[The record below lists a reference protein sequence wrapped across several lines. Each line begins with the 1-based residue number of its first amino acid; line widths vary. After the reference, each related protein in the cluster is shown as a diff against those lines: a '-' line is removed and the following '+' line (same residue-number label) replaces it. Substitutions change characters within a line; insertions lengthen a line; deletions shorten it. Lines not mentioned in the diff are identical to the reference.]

1 MFRVHRVRGFAVWAF
16 LLCSTSAFAASYTST
31 QSGNWNSTATWG
43 GAGVPGS
50 GDDVTITSNHTV
62 TVTDARV
69 VLDVTLDSVT
79 GTKLLVIDSTGSL
92 LVESAAGP
100 AVDVNAPVPGSTSIV
115 RINGGQLETSGV
127 GIGIRLTGGAST
139 AAKLEFTPLGGTA
152 KFAGDVVFNG
162 TTANALIDFGAS
174 GGTVEIGGDLGSGGT
189 IVNNSTSTVDFNGTG
204 AQTINSYTF
213 NHLQVDK
220 NGGTATLNGP
230 ITVNGD
236 FVLMNLGAFD
246 DGGYQVS
253 LNGGGTSTVQMSGT
267 AVLKLGSAASATAFP
282 NPFASTSF
290 GPGNTVVYQAGV
302 PQTIDSA
309 VTYPKLYLSTMGAAT
324 SKTLSGTPL
333 QVTGQL
339 DVWDNGVNTVTLDLG
354 GNTLDLD
361 GDLSGDGAVSMTT
374 GAMTI
379 GGNFPA
385 SASLT
390 PGSGTVTYDGTGPQN
405 ILATTY
411 NNLVVNKSAN
421 TATVGGNLAAANLT
435 VASGTFDLGANTVTL
450 SDGLTI
456 FGPGTLLSSTA
467 TLQLAGSSLQTIATT
482 APLTFATLTVTNPN
496 GATFGVANVTVNT
509 ALNLNG
515 GTITGNFFVDVLA
528 TVNRTTG
535 WVIGTLGMGMNN
547 TPARRFHVGTAASYL
562 PVDVDAG
569 SGGTLTLRANEGKS
583 PDRTFNNVL
592 DRYWSITAGTVV
604 PIESITFNYNQSD
617 VVAGDETKY
626 ILASYDS
633 GSFTFTHYGNVDDVN
648 NNVTATNLTGY
659 VQDWIIGQPGS
670 LAAAS
675 QLAIIDV
682 NSGTDPNT
690 GSPFDVVV
698 EAQDDGG
705 VATPVFD
712 PTGISLSV
720 AIGSGTLGGTIT
732 GTISGGSDNTTISG
746 VTYSP
751 AENNVT
757 LGVARTSGDVLTN
770 GTSPTFNVLAA
781 PSTITVTNLN
791 DSGAGSLRDAIAT
804 ANSAGCGSPCTID
817 FSVSGEISLA
827 TPLPAITTS
836 DLTIDG
842 YTAPG
847 ASPNTNAYGQP
858 SNAVITLAI
867 NGGGSVNFGFDIQET
882 FVKISGFAI
891 KNFGNAGVLF
901 SGDNSGSN
909 VSGCSIGT
917 DVTGTIAAPNAAGV
931 HFSGSAE
938 ASLGGLLPAARNVI
952 SGNTTWGV
960 ITDSAANT
968 ISILGNYIG
977 TKADLSGALANGT
990 GVKVCDGCSVSLG
1003 AAGVG
1008 NIVSGNLGSGMVL
1021 AGDGTTLIAHYIG
1034 IAGSGGTA
1042 MPNATGI
1049 QIDATASNNIIG
1061 GASPSDVNYIGGNTQ
1076 NGILVRGDD
1085 NTIDNNWIGVAPDGT
1100 TARGNGG
1107 SGVRIEN
1114 SGSRNFVGTTFGNKL
1129 VFNVNGATVADTGI
1143 GNVIRRGKIAGNTN
1157 RGIDLGDNGTT
1168 NNDAVDADTGPNNFQ
1183 NFPLISEAKYVAG
1196 NISVKATL
1204 DSSGGVNA
1212 NFVIF
1217 DIYKADAS
1225 SPAQAL
1231 EYLGNSG
1238 CQAGNVFSN
1247 YLFNVPAGTA
1257 VVGNS
1262 VVATATVYSDA
1273 GCTMPSEGT
1282 SELYAS
1288 TRIAGDI
1295 HWIAGSG
1302 NWETAANWNPATVPT
1317 STDNAYI
1324 DNTGT
1329 YTVSINSIASA
1340 GTIQVGTGGG
1350 TQTLA
1355 IGPGNSLTLGGGV
1368 SNVFATGVLTLNG
1381 IGIGASLSGLSV
1393 GGTFNWNVGSIT
1405 GMGGVTL
1412 ASGATMTIDTASG
1425 KSLNAGSLTVN
1436 SGATVNWLNGPIN
1449 LQNAGF
1455 IDNAGL
1461 FEAKTDNS
1469 MSDAGSAGTFD
1480 NTGTFRKSTTAGSTT
1495 FSNLVFNHT
1504 AGTVDIQT
1512 GTLNLAGGSASA
1524 PITISSGATMLIDSD
1539 TYTFATGAGVTGLGK
1554 VHINGGTLAVDGPA
1568 VTIEH
1573 LQLDL
1578 GTLGG
1583 TGSALSGANTWQW
1596 NGGSMSGG
1604 GSTVIGSGGSLVI
1617 GTASGKALNNR
1628 TLTTQGSSTTTVTG
1642 SGPITLS
1649 NGGNI
1654 SNQGLFDFATDVT
1667 VSDAG
1672 SDGGFANGATL
1683 RKSAGAGSLVFTNV
1697 DLNNTATLEI
1707 QSGTFNP
1714 GNVTS
1719 TGTTNLT
1726 GTGIFLVDD
1735 GTVTLNAGSDVTGT
1749 GLLNIAGGLVNAN
1762 ANDTIPNLKLDSGT
1776 LDGAATITVSN
1787 LLWNG
1792 GTMTGPGVTTIPN
1805 SATATIATAAGK
1817 SLQRTFQIQT
1827 GGTTNVTGTGPI
1839 NLGSGG
1845 NFANDGTLEV
1855 TAAVTFNDSGSGGDI
1870 ANTRNFRSNHAGT
1883 TTLTG
1888 ITLNSGTASGSI
1900 DVQNGILDLADG
1912 TNSASILIGSTGTLL
1927 VNSDSY
1933 TLATGTTVGGTGTLS
1948 LTGGTLL
1955 VTGNVSVPQFTQNGG
1970 TVDGSGTLTL
1980 SNNATWQTGTMQGG
1994 GTTAV
1999 GSGATL
2005 NLTTPSAKALNN
2017 RTLSSVSGGNINL
2030 SGVGIINLSN
2040 GGNIANAGTL
2050 LVSVDSTFNNGGAAG
2065 DLVNT
2070 GTLRKQTAT
2079 GPTTLTGI
2087 GLQNTGGLI
2096 DIQSGTIGITGDT
2109 FTQTAAST
2117 LKVWLNGTTPGTG
2130 FGQLSS
2136 SASVN
2141 LAGTLEVALV
2151 GPYQPN
2157 GGDTFRVLAAPAHV
2171 GDFTQPYTYP
2181 VLANSRTFSDA
2192 YDGSGLLLTVNG
2204 NADLSIAKSAPAN
2217 VLAGSAIAYTLTVNN
2232 AGPDTANTVSVTDT
2246 LEAGH
2251 TAISA
2256 SGTGWTCNVVSLTVT
2271 CTAAT
2276 LPTGFAP
2283 SITINANA
2291 PATPQIFTNVAN
2303 VTSSNDSN
2311 GANNSGSA
2319 GVTVD
2324 ALQAEVALSSTAPAM
2339 PVAPSTPF
2347 TFTFHINNNGPQTA
2361 SNVVLT
2367 ATIPTTLTYNNAVPA
2382 AGSCSFAGG
2391 TVTCNVGNI
2400 LSGAML
2406 NVVLNL
2412 TSTSTAGTHTV
2423 YASVVATEPDPSS
2436 GNNNGSAS
2444 IAVTGSTIT
2453 VTTTIDGG
2461 MGSLREALDDAA
2473 TGVCTLP
2480 CTIDFN
2486 IPGPGPYVIQ
2496 PVDEL
2501 PSIDDQTTV
2510 DATTQPGYAGVPLVR
2525 IDGQSS
2531 LTYGLEIDG
2540 DGNTVKGLSITGF
2553 TWGIDIH
2560 GDNNTIEANYLG
2572 LDTSGAAAANGD
2584 GIRISGND
2592 NTIGGP
2598 AASKR
2603 NVISGNT
2610 SVGVFLESSATGNT
2624 VAGNYIGTDP
2634 AGTSARGNTTGV
2646 TIVGEADGNT
2656 IGGATAADGN
2666 VISGNTD
2673 FGIYVEGAG
2682 GFIARTP
2689 GRRDAVLSTTGA
2701 APGDG
2706 ILDNNVINNNWIG
2719 PDAAGTS
2726 ALGAGVTGLAIADY
2740 ANATDILDNV
2750 ISGNQNGIT
2759 FSGSSITGTTVSSN
2773 KIGIAPD
2780 GTTPMGNIQ
2789 DGMVIVA
2796 GSDNHV
2802 IGNAIRNNGADG
2814 ISVLGGTGS
2823 RIQSNGFSGNTDL
2836 AIDLSGDGITP
2847 NDSNDADT
2855 GPNGLQNWPV
2865 VANAYLL
2872 GGGDI
2877 HVAYSI
2883 DSSGSPGIGSIGFD
2897 IYKADPS
2904 GEGQT
2909 ILLGNN
2915 CFAGNAFAAGTSF
2928 NAPSVNPGDPI
2939 VLTATSYTDS
2949 GCTLIADGTSEFS
2962 NTVAAANCTPPA
2974 VTITGPT
2981 QMCAGGSVTL
2991 DAGAGFNTYSWS
3003 TGATTRTI
3011 LVSPASTQAYTV
3023 TVTDGIGCPN
3033 TDSHTVAVST
3043 PPTVTIT
3050 GPTSVCA
3057 GGNVTLDAGAGFAS
3071 YLWSNSATSQTIT
3084 VSPGSTQTYSVTV
3097 SDGTCNA
3104 SDSHTVTVNALPAVT
3119 ITGPTSICT
3128 GGSVTL
3134 DAGAGFA
3141 SYLWSNSATS
3151 QTITVT
3157 PGSTQTYSVTVSD
3170 GSCNAT
3176 DSHTVTVTA
3185 NPTVPITAPPA
3196 VCENAT
3202 GNTASV
3208 ASQPGATYNWTISN
3222 GTITSGAGTNAI
3234 VFTAGP
3240 SGTVS
3245 LGITVT
3251 ASSCVSTGS
3260 AAVPIVAPPVVNITG
3275 PTSACAGT
3283 NVTLDAGAGFGSYFW
3298 STGATTQTI
3307 VVAVNATQTYSVTVS
3322 NVPGCSTTDTH
3333 TVTVTPAPSAV
3344 IDAPSPV
3351 QPNQSG
3357 LAASVATQPGATY
3370 AWSITNGTITSGNGT
3385 NAIVFKSGASG
3396 IAHLHVTV
3404 TLGGCSTSF
3413 TQAVFIEGT
3422 TPTGEA
3428 DLGVTKSAPAS
3439 VQAGAAITYTIGV
3452 RNFGPGAASNVVIT
3466 DTLPA
3471 GTTFVTMSTGSWN
3484 CSRSGS
3490 TITCTGN
3497 AAAGANSTITVIANA
3512 PQNAGIV
3519 TNVVQIASATT
3530 DPNGANNSANASTTV
3545 VAETPTCP
3553 AAPPSLLL
3561 PVDGASLI
3569 SPILF
3574 SWTAVTGAT
3583 EYELWIDNALQ
3594 AVTGTTS
3601 ASRPLPSGTFSWF
3614 VVARFANGCDPLASA
3629 PRTVT
3634 VQESNNCST
3643 NTAPQ
3648 LRSPSN
3654 GSIVGSPTTFMWTAS
3669 AQAIGYRVWI
3679 EANGTAAQD
3688 AGTTSGTSLSVS
3700 LPPGAIVAYVDALFS
3715 GCPPAR
3721 SAPVQ
3726 LTVPKPDPCAG
3737 RTTAQPLSPANG
3749 AVVNTS
3755 AVEFTWTEAVGADGY
3770 RVWYS
3775 LDGAAPAVLGSTT
3788 SDTSLKAAIGRGTV
3802 VWYVETLH
3810 DGCAS
3815 TESQTRGF
3823 IIPTRNECS
3832 QQKPEPLAPANN
3844 TSVNNATVQFA
3855 WSSVPNAVSYEL
3867 WAAVDNGT
3875 SVLLGKTQN
3884 TSLIR
3889 TVPAGKI
3896 DWFVRA
3902 IVDRCGARDSQKSRF
3917 AFTAP
3922 DACRDNDRPLLV
3934 SPLSGASVSAPV
3946 RFDWN
3951 NVNAVKYEV
3960 FVLRGD
3966 AAPQL
3971 VATTTA
3977 SVAEGIELAAGKVRW
3992 FVRAHFGD
4000 TCGTLDSS
4008 ERRLEIVPAPAACA
4022 TLAAPVVSAPGQIS
4036 TGVPFLIQWTPV
4048 NGATAYQVL
4057 IADNANFTGAAI
4069 STVTVP
4075 ELLFQGANDTSQPI
4089 LRFIRVRAIDGHCQP
4104 TGISAYGPAHILFI
4118 LPKNSSVGSG
4128 LFGGGNLSMELELGP
4143 QYAGQSFSA
4152 TPKQPWI
4159 SVTPANGVVPAGGIK
4174 LAVTA
4179 DTSTLP
4185 VGTTLGSIAV
4195 AFSSAGRGVGTN
4207 DTGIALPLGVSLVT
4221 PVMPLPTNTPPPDA
4235 LIIPAVAHADGIN
4248 SHFQSDVRVSN
4259 TSAQFVTYQLT
4270 FVPSGDSGITQG
4282 QQTTFSIEPGRT
4294 IALDDILKSW
4304 FSTGVGGAIGTL
4316 EIRPLTELTTS
4327 TPGTAFA
4334 GLANLTSFA
4343 SSRTFNITSNGTF
4356 GQYIPAVPFANFIGS
4371 QRILSLQQ
4379 IAQSSRYRTNLG
4391 IVEGSGDP
4399 ASLLV
4404 RMFGESGQ
4412 QLGQFPLSL
4421 NGGQHVQLNSF
4432 LRDHG
4437 VDNLNDGRVEIEV
4450 VSEGGKV
4457 TAYASVLDNQTSD
4470 PLLVTPVE
4478 INSGGAT
4485 KWVVPGVAD
4494 LATGFANWQTDL
4506 RVFNAG
4512 TEDVEA
4518 SVAFY
4523 SQNGGTPKTTTITIP
4538 AGQVRQF
4545 DKALTSLFGASNDGG
4560 AVHISTASA
4569 ARLIATARTYN
4580 QVGAGTYG
4588 QFISAVTPN
4597 QAAGVENRPLQ
4608 LLQVEETDRFRSNV
4622 GLVEVTGNP
4631 VRLEIS
4637 AVPPDTKFTAVTELI
4652 LGANEFRQL
4661 GSLLR
4666 SMGLAD
4672 THNARVTVRVLDGTG
4687 RVTAYVSVIDMF
4699 TNDPTYIPAQ

>member
-16 LLCSTSAFAASYTST
+16 LLCSTTAFAASYTST

-50 GDDVTITSNHTV
+50 GDNATITSSHTV

-79 GTKLLVIDSTGSL
+79 GNKMLVIDSTGSL

-100 AVDVNAPVPGSTSIV
+100 AVDVNAPVPGNTSIV
-115 RINGGQLETSGV
+115 RINGGLLETSGV
-127 GIGIRLTGGAST
+127 GIGIRITGGATT

-152 KFAGDVVFNG
+152 RFDGDVAFSG
-162 TTANALIDFGAS
+162 TAANALIDFGTS
-174 GGTVEIGGDLGSGGT
+174 SGTVEIGGDLGNGGT
-189 IVNNSTSTVDFNGTG
+189 FVNSSTSTVEFNGTG
-204 AQTINSYTF
+204 PQTINSYTF
-213 NHLQVDK
+213 NHFKVNK
-220 NGGTATLNGP
+220 NGTATLNGP
-230 ITVNGD
+230 ITVNGN
-236 FVLMNLGAFD
+236 FTVMSSGVLD
-246 DGGYQVS
+246 DGGNQIS
-253 LNGGGTSTVQMSGT
+253 LNGGGTSAVTMSGG
-267 AVLKLGSAASATAFP
+267 AVLKLGSAASATVFP
-282 NPFASTSF
+282 SPAGSTTL
-290 GPGNTVVYQAGV
+290 GAGNTVVYQAGV
-302 PQTIDSA
+302 AQTINTA
-309 VTYPKLYLSTMGAAT
+309 VTYPNLWLSTMGAAT
-324 SKTLSGTPL
+324 AKTLSGTPL

-339 DVWDNGVNTVTLDLG
+339 DIWDNGVNTVTLNLA

-361 GDLSGDGAVSMTT
+361 GSLSGDGAVSMTT

-390 PGSGTVTYDGTGPQN
+390 PGSGTVTYDGTGPQSV
-405 ILATTY
+405 LATTY
-411 NNLVVNKSAN
+411 NNLVVNKASGI
-421 TATVGGNLAAANLT
+421 ATLGGNAGSANLT
-435 VASGTFDLGANTVTL
+435 VASGTLDLGANTVALTN
-450 SDGLTI
+450 GLTI
-456 FGPGTLLSSTA
+456 FGPGTLVSSLA
-467 TLQLAGSSLQTIATT
+467 TLQLAGSSLQTIATP

-496 GATFGVANVTVNT
+496 GATFGVANVTVNNT
-509 ALNLNG
+509 LNLNG
-515 GTITGNFFVDVLA
+515 GTLTGNFFVDVLA
-528 TVNRTTG
+528 TVNRSAG
-535 WVIGTLGMGMNN
+535 WIIGTLGMGMNP

-569 SGGTLTLRANEGKS
+569 SAGTLTIRANEGKS

-604 PIESITFNYNQSD
+604 PIDVITFNYNQSD
-617 VVAGDETKY
+617 VVTGDETKY

-633 GSFTFTHYGNVDDVN
+633 GSFTFTHYGDVDDVN
-648 NNVTATNLTGY
+648 NNVTASNLTGY
-659 VQDWIIGQPGS
+659 IQDWIIGQPGS

-682 NSGTDPNT
+682 NSGTDPNAS
-690 GSPFDVVV
+690 SPFDVVV
-698 EAQDDGG
+698 EARDDGG
-705 VATPVFD
+705 TPTPVFD

-720 AIGSGTLGGTIT
+720 AIGSGTLGGTTT
-732 GTISGGSDNTTISG
+732 GTIAGGSDNTTISG

-757 LGVARTSGDVLTN
+757 LGVARTSGDILTN
-770 GTSPTFNVLAA
+770 GTSATFNVLAA
-781 PSTITVTNLN
+781 PSTLTVTSIN
-791 DSGAGSLRDAIAT
+791 DSGAGTLRDAITT
-804 ANSAGCGSPCTID
+804 ANSGGCTSPCTID
-817 FSVSGEISLA
+817 FSTSGQINLA
-827 TPLPAITTS
+827 TALPAITVS

-847 ASPNTNAYGQP
+847 ASANTNAYGQP

-867 NGGGSVNFGFDIQET
+867 NGGGSVNFGFDVQET
-882 FVKISGFAI
+882 FVKIKGFAI
-891 KNFGNAGVLF
+891 KNFTNAGVLF

-909 VSGCSIGT
+909 VSGCYIGT
-917 DVTGTIAAPNAAGV
+917 DTTGSITAPNATGV
-931 HFSGSAE
+931 HFSGSTE
-938 ASLGGLLPAARNVI
+938 ASAGGMLPAERNVI
-952 SGNTTWGV
+952 SGNTTYG
-960 ITDSAANT
+960 IFTDSAANT
-968 ISILGNYIG
+968 IGILGNYIG
-977 TKADLSGALANGT
+977 TKADLSGALANGV
-990 GVKVCDGCSVSLG
+990 GVKVCSGCSVSLG
-1003 AAGVG
+1003 TTGVG
-1008 NIVSGNLGSGMVL
+1008 NVVSGNIGSGIVL
-1021 AGDGTTLIAHYIG
+1021 AGNGTTVLAHYIG
-1034 IAGSGGTA
+1034 LAGSGGTA
-1042 MPNATGI
+1042 IANATGI
-1049 QIDATASNNIIG
+1049 QIDAGASFNVIG
-1061 GASPSDVNYIGGNTQ
+1061 GASPSDINYIGGNTQ

-1100 TARGNGG
+1100 TPRGNGG

-1114 SGSRNFVGTTFGNKL
+1114 TGSRNLVGTTSGNKL
-1129 VFNVNGATVADTGI
+1129 VFNVNGATIADTGI
-1143 GNVIRRGKIAGNTN
+1143 GNAIRRGKVAGNSN

-1168 NNDAVDADTGPNNFQ
+1168 ANDATDADTGPNNLQ
-1183 NFPLISEAKYVAG
+1183 NFPAIAEAKYNAG
-1196 NISVKATL
+1196 NVDVKL
-1204 DSSGGVNA
+1204 SLNSSGGVNV
-1212 NFVIF
+1212 NFVVF
-1217 DIYKADAS
+1217 DVYKADAS
-1225 SPAQAL
+1225 TPAQAL

-1238 CQAGNVFSN
+1238 CLAGNVFSN
-1247 YLFNVPAGTA
+1247 LIFSVPAGTA
-1257 VVGNS
+1257 VVGNNI
-1262 VVATATVYSDA
+1262 VATATAYSDA
-1273 GCTMPSEGT
+1273 GCSTPSEGT
-1282 SELYAS
+1282 SELSAAA
-1288 TRIAGDI
+1288 RIGGDI
-1295 HWIAGSG
+1295 HWIAGTG

-1317 STDNAYI
+1317 SADTAYI

-1329 YTVSINSIASA
+1329 YTVTINSIANVWA
-1340 GTIQVGTGGG
+1340 VHVGSVSGA
-1350 TQTLA
+1350 QTLA
-1355 IGPGNSLTLGGGV
+1355 VASGQSLNLNGGTSSVGT
-1368 SNVFATGVLTLNG
+1368 TGILTFDG
-1381 IGIGASLSGLSV
+1381 IGINTGINPLTV
-1393 GGTFNWNVGSIT
+1393 TGTFNWNIGSIT
-1405 GMGGVTL
+1405 GAGGVTL
-1412 ASGATMTIDTASG
+1412 ASGATMNIATASG
-1425 KSLNAGSLTVN
+1425 KALNAGSLTVG
-1436 SGATVNWLNGPIN
+1436 SGATVNWLGGPIN
-1449 LQNAGF
+1449 MLSAGF
-1455 IDNAGL
+1455 IDNFGL
-1461 FEAKTDNS
+1461 FEAKTDS
-1469 MSDAGSAGTFD
+1469 TISDAGSAGTFD
-1480 NTGTFRKSTTAGSTT
+1480 NAGTFRKSTTAGSTT
-1495 FSNLVFNHT
+1495 FTNIVFNHT
-1504 AGTVDIQT
+1504 AGTVDLQT
-1512 GTLNLAGGSASA
+1512 GTLNVANGTASA
-1524 PITISSGATMLIDSD
+1524 PFTISSGAVLLIDGD
-1539 TYTFATGAGVTGLGK
+1539 TYTFNTGAGVTGLGK
-1554 VHINGGTLAVDGPA
+1554 VHVNGGTLAVNGPST
-1568 VTIEH
+1568 TIEH

-1583 TGSALSGANTWQW
+1583 TGSVLSGANTWQW
-1596 NGGSMSGG
+1596 NGGTMSGG

-1617 GTASGKALNNR
+1617 GTASSKALNNR

-1642 SGPITLS
+1642 TGNIDFS
-1649 NGGNI
+1649 NGASLNNAGSFN
-1654 SNQGLFDFATDVT
+1654 TTVDVT
-1667 VSDAG
+1667 LSDAG
-1672 SDGGFANGATL
+1672 SDGGITNSGTFQKSGGAGATVL
-1683 RKSAGAGSLVFTNV
+1683 TNIDLVNSGTIIVTTGTLNPGNITNTGAIQLNTGTLLIDNGIV
-1697 DLNNTATLEI
+1697 DLN
-1707 QSGTFNP
+1707 SGS
-1714 GNVTS
+1714 NVS
-1719 TGTTNLT
+1719 
-1726 GTGIFLVDD
+1726 
-1735 GTVTLNAGSDVTGT
+1735 GT
-1749 GLLNIAGGLVNAN
+1749 GLLRIAGGTLTHNEN
-1762 ANDTIPNLKLDSGT
+1762 SDTLPNVQLDSGILNGVSTFDITT
-1776 LDGAATITVSN
+1776 LVWNSGSMSGAGTTNIPA
-1787 LLWNG
+1787 G
-1792 GTMTGPGVTTIPN
+1792 GTATF
-1805 SATATIATAAGK
+1805 ATASAKG
-1817 SLQRTFQIQT
+1817 LQRTFSIAN
-1827 GGTTNVTGTGPI
+1827 GGTASFTGTGSI
-1839 NLGSGG
+1839 NMSAGG
-1845 NFANDGTLEV
+1845 NFVNDGTMDV
-1855 TAAVTFNDSGSGGDI
+1855 TAAVIFGDAGGAGDI
-1870 ANTRNFRSNHAGT
+1870 FNTRTFRSNHAGT
-1883 TTLTG
+1883 TSLTG
-1888 ITLNSGTASGSI
+1888 ITLDSSTASGQI

-1948 LTGGTLL
+1948 LTGGTLN
-1955 VTGNVSVPQFTQNGG
+1955 VTGPVSIPQFSQNGG

-1980 SNNATWQTGTMQGG
+1980 SNSATWQTGSMQGG
-1994 GTTAV
+1994 GTTTV

-2017 RTLSSVSGGNINL
+2017 RTLSSVAGGNINL
-2030 SGVGIINLSN
+2030 TGVGTINLSN
-2040 GGNIANAGTL
+2040 GANIANAGTML
-2050 LVSVDSTFNNGGAAG
+2050 LSVDNTFNNGGAAG

-2070 GTLRKQTAT
+2070 GTLRKQSAT
-2079 GPTTLTGI
+2079 GPTALTGI
-2087 GLQNTGGLI
+2087 GLQNTGGLV
-2096 DIQSGTIGITGDT
+2096 DIQSGTIGITSDT
-2109 FTQTAAST
+2109 FTQTAAGT

-2151 GPYQPN
+2151 GPYQPI

-2171 GDFTQPYTYP
+2171 SDFTQPYTYP

-2217 VLAGSAIAYTLTVNN
+2217 VLAGGAIAYTLTVNN
-2232 AGPDTANTVSVTDT
+2232 AGPDVANTVSVTDT
-2246 LEAGH
+2246 LQTGH
-2251 TAISA
+2251 TSISA

-2276 LPTGFAP
+2276 LTTGAAP

-2291 PATPQIFTNVAN
+2291 PVTPQTFTNVAN
-2303 VTSSNDSN
+2303 VTSANDSN

-2319 GVTVD
+2319 GVTVG
-2324 ALQAEVALSSTAPAM
+2324 ALQAEVEISSLSPVG
-2339 PVAPSTPF
+2339 PVAQSTPF
-2347 TFTFHINNNGPQTA
+2347 TFTFVIQNHGPQTA
-2361 SNVVLT
+2361 SNVVFT
-2367 ATIPTTLTYNNAVPA
+2367 APIPSTLTFNGAVPD
-2382 AGSCSFAGG
+2382 AGSCNFSAG
-2391 TVTCNVGNI
+2391 TLTCNVGSI
-2400 LSGAML
+2400 LNGATL
-2406 NVVLNL
+2406 EIDVNL
-2412 TSTSTAGTHTV
+2412 TTTTTAGTQT
-2423 YASVVATEPDPSS
+2423 
-2436 GNNNGSAS
+2436 
-2444 IAVTGSTIT
+2444 VTGSVTAVESDPNPGNNSIVTPVEVSGGTIT
-2453 VTTTIDGG
+2453 VTNTNDAG
-2461 MGSLREALDDAA
+2461 MGSLREALDDAGNG
-2473 TGVCTLP
+2473 TCTLP
-2480 CTIDFN
+2480 CTINFN
-2486 IPGPGPYVIQ
+2486 IAGAGPHLIQ
-2496 PVDEL
+2496 PVADL
-2501 PSIDDQTTV
+2501 PAVQDQTTV
-2510 DATTQPGYAGVPLVR
+2510 DATTQPGYAGIPLVR

-2531 LTYGLEIDG
+2531 LVYGLRIDG
-2540 DGNTVKGLSITGF
+2540 DSNVVRGFSITGF
-2553 TWGIDIH
+2553 TDGFFVD
-2560 GDNNTIEANYLG
+2560 GSNNTIEANYVG
-2572 LDTSGAAAANGD
+2572 LDTLGNAAGNIDGFRIAGNGNVVGGTTAAQ
-2584 GIRISGND
+2584 
-2592 NTIGGP
+2592 
-2598 AASKR
+2598 R
-2603 NVISGNT
+2603 NVISGNGD
-2610 SVGVFLESSATGNT
+2610 VGVYVDLSAANT
-2624 VAGNYIGTDP
+2624 VIRGNYIGTDP
-2634 AGTSARGNTTGV
+2634 SGTSARPNTSGV
-2646 TIVGEADGNT
+2646 GVIDEASATT
-2656 IGGATAADGN
+2656 IGGAAAAEGN
-2666 VISGNTD
+2666 VISGNSD
-2673 FGIYVEGAG
+2673 FGVYVEGSGGSVIAGSPSTHSSGVVDGTVIRNNRVGTNAG
-2682 GFIARTP
+2682 GT
-2689 GRRDAVLSTTGA
+2689 A
-2701 APGDG
+2701 A
-2706 ILDNNVINNNWIG
+2706 LAN
-2719 PDAAGTS
+2719 
-2726 ALGAGVTGLAIADY
+2726 GVTGIAVDE
-2740 ANATDILDNV
+2740 NV
-2750 ISGNQNGIT
+2750 TNTLIQENVVSGNQNGVT
-2759 FSGSSITGTTVSSN
+2759 FSDSTVDGVSLADN
-2773 KIGIAPD
+2773 LIGVAPD
-2780 GTTPMGNIQ
+2780 GTTAMGNPT
-2789 DGMVIVA
+2789 GGVIVT
-2796 GSDNHV
+2796 
-2802 IGNAIRNNGADG
+2802 DG
-2814 ISVLGGTGS
+2814 LNIT
-2823 RIQSNGFSGNTDL
+2823 ISGNTIAHNGANGIALLGGQGTKILGNSIHSNTLLGVD
-2836 AIDLSGDGITP
+2836 IEFDGVTP
-2847 NDSNDADT
+2847 NDATDADT
-2855 GPNGLQNWPV
+2855 GANGRQNFP
-2865 VANAYLL
+2865 ALTSALLL

-2877 HVAYSI
+2877 AISSTI
-2883 DSSGSPGIGSIGFD
+2883 DSSGSPAGVGSILVEYFE
-2897 IYKADPS
+2897 ADPS
-2904 GEGQT
+2904 GEGV
-2909 ILLGNN
+2909 LYLGNA
-2915 CFAGNAFAAGTSF
+2915 CVAGNAFGLTTSF
-2928 NAPSVNPGDPI
+2928 NAPTVAVGDAI
-2939 VLTATSYTDS
+2939 VSNATSYTDS
-2949 GCTLIADGTSEFS
+2949 TCTIVADGTSEFS
-2962 NTVAAANCTPPA
+2962 NVVTAANCTPPA

-2991 DAGAGFNTYSWS
+2991 DAGAGFDSYLWS

-3011 LVSPASTQAYTV
+3011 LVSPASTQGYSV
-3023 TVTDGIGCPN
+3023 TVKDSIGCPN
-3033 TDSHTVAVST
+3033 SDSHTVTVNT

-3050 GPTSVCA
+3050 GPTSMCA
-3057 GGNVTLDAGAGFAS
+3057 GGNVTLDAGLGFAS
-3071 YLWSNSATSQTIT
+3071 YLWSTGATTQTIT
-3084 VSPGSTQTYSVTV
+3084 VSPASTQAYSVTV

-3104 SDSHTVTVNALPAVT
+3104 TDSHTVTVNALPAVT
-3119 ITGPTSICT
+3119 ITGPTSVCT

-3141 SYLWSNSATS
+3141 SYLWSNGATS
-3151 QTITVT
+3151 QTITVS
-3157 PGSTQTYSVTVSD
+3157 PGSTQSYSVTVSN
-3170 GSCNAT
+3170 GTCSAS
-3176 DSHTVTVTA
+3176 DSHNVTVTA
-3185 NPTVPITAPPA
+3185 NPTVPIAAPPA
-3196 VCENAT
+3196 VCESST
-3202 GNTASV
+3202 GNAASV

-3251 ASSCVSTGS
+3251 AASCVSTGS
-3260 AAVPIVAPPVVNITG
+3260 ANVPIVAPPVVAITG
-3275 PTSACAGT
+3275 PASACAGT
-3283 NVTLDAGAGFGSYFW
+3283 NVTLDAGAGFGSYLW
-3298 STGATTQTI
+3298 STGATTQSI

-3333 TVTVTPAPSAV
+3333 TVTMTPAPSAV

-3357 LAASVATQPGATY
+3357 LAASVASQPGATY
-3370 AWSITNGTITSGNGT
+3370 AWSITNGSITSGNGT

-3396 IAHLHVTV
+3396 ITHLHVTV

-3439 VQAGAAITYTIGV
+3439 VQAGAAIAYTIGV

-3466 DTLPA
+3466 DTLPT
-3471 GTTFVTMSTGSWN
+3471 GTTFVTMNTGSWN
-3484 CSRSGS
+3484 CARSGS

-3497 AAAGANSTITVIANA
+3497 AAAGANSTITVIVNA
-3512 PQNAGIV
+3512 PQTAGIV
-3519 TNVVQIASATT
+3519 TNVVHITSATT
-3530 DPNGANNSANASTTV
+3530 DPNGANNTANASTNV
-3545 VAETPTCP
+3545 VVETPTCP

-3569 SPILF
+3569 SPVLF
-3574 SWTAVTGAT
+3574 SWSGVTGAT

-3601 ASRPLPSGTFSWF
+3601 LSRPLPSGTFSWF

-3634 VQESNNCST
+3634 VQESGNCSI

-3654 GSIVGSPTTFMWTAS
+3654 GSTVGSPTTFIWTAS

-3688 AGTTSGTSLSVS
+3688 AGTTTGTSLSVA

-3715 GCPPAR
+3715 GCPPVR

-3726 LTVPKPDPCAG
+3726 LTVPKPNPCAD

-3755 AVEFTWTEAVGADGY
+3755 AVEFTWTEAAGADGY

-3802 VWYVETLH
+3802 AWYVETLH

-3815 TESQTRGF
+3815 TESQTSSF
-3823 IIPTRNECS
+3823 LIPTRNECS
-3832 QQKPEPLAPANN
+3832 QQKPETLTPANN

-3855 WSSVPNAVSYEL
+3855 WSGVPNAVSYEL
-3867 WAAVDNGT
+3867 WAAVDNGS
-3875 SVLLGKTQN
+3875 SVLLGKTQG

-3917 AFTAP
+3917 TFTAP

-3934 SPLSGASVSAPV
+3934 SPLGGASVSAPV

-3971 VATTTA
+3971 VATTAATEV
-3977 SVAEGIELAAGKVRW
+3977 SGLDLAPGKVRW

-4000 TCGTLDSS
+4000 TCGALDSA
-4008 ERRLEIVPAPAACA
+4008 ERRLEIVPAPAACVP
-4022 TLAAPVVSAPGQIS
+4022 LAAPVVSAPGQIS

-4069 STVTVP
+4069 STVTAP
-4075 ELLFQGANDTSQPI
+4075 ELLFQAVNETSQPI
-4089 LRFIRVRAIDGHCQP
+4089 LRFIRVRAIDGRCQP
-4104 TGISAYGPAHILFI
+4104 TGISAYGPAHVLFI
-4118 LPKNSSVGSG
+4118 LPKASSVGSG
-4128 LFGGGNLSMELELGP
+4128 LFGGGNLSLELELGP
-4143 QYAGQSFSA
+4143 QYAGQSFTA
-4152 TPKQPWI
+4152 TPKQAWI

-4185 VGTTLGSIAV
+4185 VGTTIGSIAV
-4195 AFSSAGRGVGTN
+4195 SLSSAGRGVGSH

-4221 PVMPLPTNTPPPDA
+4221 PVMPTPANTPPPDA

-4270 FVPSGDSGITQG
+4270 FVPSGASGITQG

-4304 FSTGVGGAIGTL
+4304 FSTGAGGVIGTL

-4327 TPGTAFA
+4327 TPGTAFT

-4399 ASLLV
+4399 VSLLV
-4404 RMFGESGQ
+4404 RMFGEGGQ

-4421 NGGQHVQLNSF
+4421 NGGQHIQLNAF
-4432 LRDHG
+4432 LLEHG

-4450 VSEGGKV
+4450 VSDGGKV
-4457 TAYASVLDNQTSD
+4457 TAYASVLDNKTSD

-4478 INSGGAT
+4478 IHSAGAT

-4494 LATGFANWQTDL
+4494 LATGSANWQTDL

-4518 SVAFY
+4518 GVAFY
-4523 SQNGGTPKTTTITIP
+4523 SQNGGAPKTTTITIP

-4560 AVHISTASA
+4560 AVHISTPTA

-4588 QFISAVTPN
+4588 QFISGVTPN
-4597 QAAGVENRPLQ
+4597 EAAGVENRPLQ
-4608 LLQVEETDRFRSNV
+4608 LLQVEETDRYRSNI

-4687 RVTAYVSVIDMF
+4687 RVTAYASVIDML